1 MKAVA
6 VFPGNRQFKVIRD
19 FPEPRIESSGQ
30 IKVRILDVGIC
41 GTDKD
46 IVHFQYGTPP
56 EGSPYLVIGHESLG
70 EVVETGAEVSQV
82 HKGDLIVLSVRRP
95 CDHAD
100 CIACR
105 SGRQDFCYTGDFTER
120 GIKGR
125 HGYMT
130 ELVVEDAQYAFPVP
144 SGLRDV
150 AVLVEPLTIAEK
162 AVEQLWAV
170 QQRLPWAHRLNPG
183 MQAAKWNQRAS
194 VLGAGP
200 VGLLGAM
207 KLVVEG
213 FETFI
218 YSRVDESSARVDIAN
233 QIGAKFI
240 DADQVDADGIVKIA
254 GRIDLVYEAVGAS
267 NLAFQVMTC
276 LAINGVFIFTG
287 IPGRKQPMKVD
298 TSLFMRNH
306 VLKNQV
312 IFGTVNASPDSFKS
326 AITDMAKVHGRWP
339 AALRRIITHRLSIDD
354 AEQPLAGKVAGI
366 KNVIGVAQ

>member
-6 VFPGNRQFKVIRD
+6 VFPGNKQFKVIRD
-19 FPEPRIESSGQ
+19 FPEPRIESPKQ
-30 IKVRILDVGIC
+30 IKVRMLDVGIC

-70 EVVETGAEVSQV
+70 DVVETGANVSQV

-95 CDHAD
+95 CDHPD

-120 GIKGR
+120 GIKER

-130 ELVVEDAQYAFPVP
+130 ELAVEDAQYAFPVP
-144 SGLRDV
+144 HELRDV

-170 QQRLPWAHRLNPG
+170 QQRLPWAHRLKPG
-183 MQAAKWNQRAS
+183 TQAASWNQRVL

-207 KLVVEG
+207 KFVIEG

-218 YSRVDESSARVDIAN
+218 YSRVDASSTRVDIAN

-240 DADQVDADGIVKIA
+240 KASQVDADGIVKIV

-287 IPGRKQPMKVD
+287 VPGRKEPMNVD

-312 IFGTVNASPDSFKS
+312 IFGTVNAGPDSFKS
-326 AITDMAKVHGRWP
+326 AIADIGEFHRRWP
-339 AALRRIITHRLSIDD
+339 DALRAIITHRLTIDD
-354 AEQPLAGKVAGI
+354 AEQPLAGKVPGI
-366 KNVIGVAQ
+366 KNVISVAQ

>member
-6 VFPGNRQFKVIRD
+6 VFPGTHQCKVIGD
-19 FPEPRIESSGQ
+19 FPEPRIESPGQ
-30 IKVRILDVGIC
+30 IKLRMLEVGIC

-46 IVHFQYGTPP
+46 IVSFQYGTPP

-70 EVVETGAEVSQV
+70 EVVETGARVSDI

-95 CDHAD
+95 CDHPD

-130 ELVVEDAQYAFPVP
+130 ELVVEDAQYAFAVP
-144 SGLRDV
+144 RELRDV

-162 AVEQLWAV
+162 AVAQLWAV
-170 QQRLPWAHRLNPG
+170 QQRLPWARRLEPAR
-183 MQAAKWNQRAS
+183 QATSWNQRAL

-207 KLVVEG
+207 KLVLEG

-218 YSRVDESSARVDIAN
+218 YSRVDESRTRVDIARR
-233 QIGAKFI
+233 IGARFI
-240 DADQVDADGIVKIA
+240 DAGQVPVDGIVKIA

-287 IPGRKQPMKVD
+287 VPGRKEPMNVD
-298 TSLFMRNH
+298 TSLLMRNH

-312 IFGTVNASPDSFKS
+312 IFGTVNAGPDAFRN
-326 AITDMAKVHGRWP
+326 AIADIGEFHRRWP
-339 AALRRIITHRLSIDD
+339 EALGGIISNRVPIEE
-354 AEQPLAGKVAGI
+354 AEEPLAGKVPGI
-366 KNVIGVAQ
+366 KNVIAIDR